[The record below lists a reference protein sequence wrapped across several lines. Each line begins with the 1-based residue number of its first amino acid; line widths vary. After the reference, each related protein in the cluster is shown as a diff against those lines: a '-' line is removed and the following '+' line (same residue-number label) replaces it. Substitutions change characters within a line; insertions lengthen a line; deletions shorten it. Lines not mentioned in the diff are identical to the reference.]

1 MKDSHLIVQRLL
13 TTTQTVAG
21 EFINTMVSSYSNHD
35 GTAVLMLIKALT
47 DDDGNKI
54 GHEKMVA
61 VTLDVDQ
68 MLALAD
74 RLTRFA
80 GR

>member
-13 TTTQTVAG
+13 TTTQTAAG
-21 EFINTMVSSYSNHD
+21 EFINTTVSSYSNHD
-35 GTAVLMLIKALT
+35 GTAVLMLIEALT
-47 DDDGNKI
+47 DDDGNEI
-54 GHEKMVA
+54 EKMVA

>member
-13 TTTQTVAG
+13 TTTQTAAG
-21 EFINTMVSSYSNHD
+21 EFINTTVSSYSNHD
-35 GTAVLMLIKALT
+35 GTAVLMLIEALT
-47 DDDGNKI
+47 DDDGNEI
-54 GHEKMVA
+54 GPEKMVA